1 MESVMIPVIRGS
13 YLILPFPSLIH
24 LAEDIAPH
32 RGVFGL
38 LAEASH
44 VLLDVLWVDD
54 TCCRSCCNRFESL
67 TVSQFGSTWF
77 ASAFAVHSAVVY
89 TRGIAVCKADFVFLG
104 DLTVDLLNWKCVFN
118 LCHFVFGN
126 RAEHRPLAA
135 PTNSR
140 SLSGPAR

>member
-1 MESVMIPVIRGS
+1 MYLESVMIREIRGS
-13 YLILPFPSLIH
+13 CLSLPFPGLIH

-38 LAEASH
+38 LAEAVH

-77 ASAFAVHSAVVY
+77 ASAFAVHGAVVY
-89 TRGIAVCKADFVFLG
+89 TRGRAVCKADFVFLG
-104 DLTVDLLNWKCVFN
+104 DLAVDLLNWKCVFK
-118 LCHFVFGN
+118 LCHSV
-126 RAEHRPLAA
+126 
-135 PTNSR
+135 
-140 SLSGPAR
+140 